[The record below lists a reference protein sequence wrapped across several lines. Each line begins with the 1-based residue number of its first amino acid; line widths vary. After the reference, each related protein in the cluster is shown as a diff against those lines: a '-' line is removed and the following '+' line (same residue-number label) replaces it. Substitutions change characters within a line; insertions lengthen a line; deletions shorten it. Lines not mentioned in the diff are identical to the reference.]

1 MYNRTKK
8 TVQRLFRTMKKQL
21 VTSVDVAGVPR
32 GFDGL
37 MELCVIGEV
46 YYTRRTKILK
56 RLVRKVIHKVEVP
69 LDYFTSVEAAKAEAR
84 RQMDAYVKEYYRNH

>member
-1 MYNRTKK
+1 MSFFLINDI
-8 TVQRLFRTMKKQL
+8 RLNLPMGWVPFQL
-21 VTSVDVAGVPR
+21 LYLGPFSNVR
-32 GFDGL
+32 CI
-37 MELCVIGEV
+37 CVIGEV

>member
-1 MYNRTKK
+1 
-8 TVQRLFRTMKKQL
+8 MKKQL
-21 VTSVDVAGVPR
+21 ATSIDVAGVPR

-56 RLVRKVIHKVEVP
+56 RLVRRLYIRLRVP

-84 RQMDAYVKEYYRNH
+84 RQMDAYVKENTIVTTNRMKKENSSST